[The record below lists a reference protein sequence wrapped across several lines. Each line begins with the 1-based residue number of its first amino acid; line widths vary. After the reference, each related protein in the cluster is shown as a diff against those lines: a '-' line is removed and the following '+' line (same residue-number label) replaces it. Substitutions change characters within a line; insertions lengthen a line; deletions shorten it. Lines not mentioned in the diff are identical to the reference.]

1 MFANAE
7 VNVQTGVTP
16 TGTKQV
22 SITQNGTT
30 TEDVTNYANVQ
41 INTNVVNADYVNALT
56 ALGVQS
62 DLANSIT
69 ALTTYA
75 NGVTW
80 ESDTNLSD
88 AVHTLGSGYGGGS
101 GGLEYEEGTYT
112 PATDELPTISFANS
126 HSKAPDII
134 VFADVSST
142 ASATGNALTSFMYA
156 NISAMLGNPLPYTA
170 STSWA
175 EFYAYTRMASNLN
188 GASGAALYN
197 RGNVTAS
204 GFEPFAGT
212 MAFLCRSGQ
221 TYKWIAIW
229 K

>member
-1 MFANAE
+1 MA
-7 VNVQTGVTP
+7 TP
-16 TGTKQV
+16 LT
-22 SITQNGTT
+22 
-30 TEDVTNYANVQ
+30 DA
-41 INTNVVNADYVNALT
+41 IN
-56 ALGVQS
+56 
-62 DLANSIT
+62 

-75 NGVTW
+75 NGITGK
-80 ESDTNLSD
+80 SDTNLPD
-88 AVHTLGSGYGGGS
+88 AVRSLADGYGGGS
-101 GGLEYEEGTYT
+101 GGLEYEEGAYT
-112 PATDELPTISFANS
+112 PATDELPTIIFANS

-142 ASATGNALTSFMYA
+142 ASATGNTLTSFTYA
-156 NISAMLGNPLPYTA
+156 NVSAMFGNPLPYTA
-170 STSWA
+170 STSWV

-212 MAFLCRSGQ
+212 TAFKCRQGQ
-221 TYKWIAIW
+221 TYKWTAIW